1 MAGIGNYAKGKK
13 FTLKSGNTPMFKHVG
28 SSPSPITSPANMNNF
43 GIGKGTSPLEQSY
56 EIKRGDNLSK
66 IAKANNTTVE
76 ALMAANPDIKDKNK
90 IIAGQA
96 LNLSSDAKEDG
107 APTEDPT
114 STDNDASNI
123 KDNLTREALPTE
135 EGEPKVNKFKTLVK
149 KGAGRLVQGFTHGLD
164 AVYGTGTVEAGGNVV
179 FNKPKEK
186 DTETGEDK
194 VNKLLK

>member
-1 MAGIGNYAKGKK
+1 MAGIGNYTKGKK

-114 STDNDASNI
+114 STADDASNI
-123 KDNLTREALPTE
+123 KDAVTKKGTE
-135 EGEPKVNKFKTLVK
+135 EEGPKVNKLGTLVK
-149 KGAGRLVQGFTHGLD
+149 KGAGALFQGLTHGLD
-164 AVYGTGTVEAGGNVV
+164 AVYGTGKVNVDGNVV

-194 VNKLLK
+194 VNKLLA

>member
-1 MAGIGNYAKGKK
+1 MAGIGNYTKGKK

-114 STDNDASNI
+114 STADDASNI
-123 KDNLTREALPTE
+123 KDAVTKEGTE
-135 EGEPKVNKFKTLVK
+135 EEGPKVNKLGTLVK
-149 KGAGRLVQGFTHGLD
+149 KGAGALFQGLTHGLD
-164 AVYGTGTVEAGGNVV
+164 AVYGTGKVNVDGNVV